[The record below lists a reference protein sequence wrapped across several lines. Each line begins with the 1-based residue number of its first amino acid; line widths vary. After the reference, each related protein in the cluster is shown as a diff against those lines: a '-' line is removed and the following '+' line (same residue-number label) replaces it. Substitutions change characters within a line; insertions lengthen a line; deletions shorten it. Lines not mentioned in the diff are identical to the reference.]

1 MFGVI
6 QQLFEVPV
14 RSAPA
19 AERERLLSGAATV
32 AAGLF
37 ADAPIDHATRAD
49 GGFATLHGLYWLAA
63 GIAGGHP
70 LVLTVDDAHWAD
82 EPTLR
87 ALSFLAGRIA
97 DVPIVLVITLRSHEP
112 SGAADVL
119 AGLESDPNACR
130 MELLALGPAGVAEIV
145 QAVIP
150 AAGDELCRAVY
161 EATGGNPLYVREL
174 LRSVTAGD
182 GGMPSIAAVREAAVA
197 PVGERVMRRVAAL
210 GPHAPRLAAAMAV
223 LGASGRLRDAA
234 EVAGQSEDGA
244 AGAAR
249 AMRRVE
255 ILGVEDPFE
264 WTHPIV
270 QRSIYDALTVTERD
284 ALHARVARYSR
295 GGRVTR
301 CCGGAPFGAPPRRL
315 HRRRHGAAGGRRRSA
330 HPGRARRSRGA
341 PPARARRRRRRATPC
356 HAAPRARAGRGHAPR
371 SRRNGRPGGGAR
383 GVNRFSRA
391 ALATLALT
399 ESYTFA
405 GRWDTAADVME
416 QGLELLDD
424 LEPELVL
431 ELELAHCLA
440 CAVDPSLVD
449 ALPAGSCAPEGTRP
463 RRVLARA
470 RSVRRAGDGV
480 GIRRR
485 RPRGRAALC
494 DHALGDGILI
504 SERSAGAYAPTH
516 VLAALVTIDEFERAL
531 DFTAE
536 LERAARA
543 QGSVANVMAATGV
556 RGWTCLVRGDLAGG
570 EEILRP
576 LVDTAA
582 ENGMVL
588 LLVTL
593 LWWMTDVII
602 ERPSNEALAAMV
614 ESIEL
619 PPAFAEVAG
628 GAWLLSVRGRL
639 RAAQGRAKRPRRICG
654 RRPGCSRDSV
664 SVRCT
669 PPRAPRSRSARTG
682 RSRGSPGAGGRGA
695 GARGPCRLRPSTRHR
710 TSRRRAAR
718 GPRRGSGAAARV
730 GRGAR

>member
-1 MFGVI
+1 MIAGAAGTGKSALLAVAVERARAQGTAVRSGRGSELEQELSFGVI

-19 AERERLLSGAATV
+19 AERERLLSGAATA

-119 AGLESDPNACR
+119 AGLESDPNARR

-284 ALHARVARYSR
+284 ALHAR
-295 GGRVTR
+295 
-301 CCGGAPFGAPPRRL
+301 
-315 HRRRHGAAGGRRRSA
+315 AAEVLR
-330 HPGRARRSRGA
+330 GRARRPALWRRTFRRSA
-341 PPARARRRRRRATPC
+341 PPAPPASS
-356 HAAPRARAGRGHAPR
+356 RGCWRPSTKR
-371 SRRNGRPGGGAR
+371 SP
-383 GVNRFSRA
+383 
-391 ALATLALT
+391 
-399 ESYTFA
+399 
-405 GRWDTAADVME
+405 
-416 QGLELLDD
+416 
-424 LEPELVL
+424 
-431 ELELAHCLA
+431 
-440 CAVDPSLVD
+440 
-449 ALPAGSCAPEGTRP
+449 GTRP
-463 RRVLARA
+463 
-470 RSVRRAGDGV
+470 
-480 GIRRR
+480 
-485 RPRGRAALC
+485 
-494 DHALGDGILI
+494 
-504 SERSAGAYAPTH
+504 T
-516 VLAALVTIDEFERAL
+516 
-531 DFTAE
+531 
-536 LERAARA
+536 
-543 QGSVANVMAATGV
+543 
-556 RGWTCLVRGDLAGG
+556 
-570 EEILRP
+570 
-576 LVDTAA
+576 
-582 ENGMVL
+582 
-588 LLVTL
+588 
-593 LWWMTDVII
+593 
-602 ERPSNEALAAMV
+602 
-614 ESIEL
+614 
-619 PPAFAEVAG
+619 
-628 GAWLLSVRGRL
+628 
-639 RAAQGRAKRPRRICG
+639 
-654 RRPGCSRDSV
+654 
-664 SVRCT
+664 
-669 PPRAPRSRSARTG
+669 
-682 RSRGSPGAGGRGA
+682 
-695 GARGPCRLRPSTRHR
+695 
-710 TSRRRAAR
+710 
-718 GPRRGSGAAARV
+718 
-730 GRGAR
+730 